1 MIRVFIVAASP
12 LAREGMVSIL
22 RVSSGLEV
30 VGAAADLG
38 ALDDPL
44 SNGEVDVL
52 LIDVHGNGQKPDL
65 DALAVSDLASDLPVI
80 VLTDGA
86 LPGGFAAALRAG
98 VRAVLPLEVSA
109 EQLVASIQAAAAGLV
124 VLPRNQVAATA
135 DMARTPVLAELTESL
150 TPREREVLQMLAG
163 GLANKEI
170 AAKLAISEHTV
181 KFHVAS
187 ILGKLGVSTRT
198 EAVSTGIRH
207 GLILL

>member
-12 LAREGMVSIL
+12 LAREGLVSIL
-22 RVSSGLEV
+22 RASSGLEV
-30 VGAAADLG
+30 VGAAADLD

-52 LIDVHGNGQKPDL
+52 LIDAYRNGQKSDFN
-65 DALAVSDLASDLPVI
+65 ALGASDLALDLPVI

-98 VRAVLPLEVSA
+98 VRAVLPREVSA
-109 EQLVASIQAAAAGLV
+109 EQLIASIQAAAAGLV
-124 VLPRNQVAATA
+124 VLPRDQVAATA
-135 DMARTPVLAELTESL
+135 DMARTPVLAELTEAL

-163 GLANKEI
+163 GLVNKEI

-187 ILGKLGVSTRT
+187 ILGKLGASTRT